1 MSDGKA
7 EEGILGKG
15 SSGSSVVNRQQ
26 EDEGS
31 ACKGLSL
38 TLYITLVAGTGALR
52 SIHFGYISTRI
63 LIAVM
68 LPVTQSRFV
77 QRYIIRGLTLGA
89 VKG

>member
-1 MSDGKA
+1 MY
-7 EEGILGKG
+7 
-15 SSGSSVVNRQQ
+15 
-26 EDEGS
+26 
-31 ACKGLSL
+31 L
-38 TLYITLVAGTGALR
+38 TLYTTQVAGTGALR

-68 LPVTQSRFV
+68 LPVTRSRFV

>member
-1 MSDGKA
+1 MSDGNA

-26 EDEGS
+26 EDVGS

-68 LPVTQSRFV
+68 LR
-77 QRYIIRGLTLGA
+77 
-89 VKG
+89 